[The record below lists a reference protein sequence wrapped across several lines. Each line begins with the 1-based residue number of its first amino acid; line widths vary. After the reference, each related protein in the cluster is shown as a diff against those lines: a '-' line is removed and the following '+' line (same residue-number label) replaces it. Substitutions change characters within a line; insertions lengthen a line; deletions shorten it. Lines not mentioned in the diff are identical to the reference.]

1 MNIAKSLRQS
11 WIGAAPSRLNVVRR
25 SAQLRSRPVRLAR
38 ERPRQQVGRRVRRVA
53 SVRPV
58 VAVPQ
63 GLSVRSVARVGRVA
77 RKGHRLAVRRVV
89 NVGGRVMANNV
100 RHGVSVRLARLAHP
114 KSLRPR

>member
-38 ERPRQQVGRRVRRVA
+38 RRPRQQVGRVHRVA

-100 RHGVSVRLARLAHP
+100 RHGVSVRPARLAHP